1 MIRDALEIAPIST
14 FVPAVV
20 SRRAAAVCALLRDE
34 VPSTGDED
42 TPVLVVLAYLTD
54 RATRRPTVRLR
65 SRSWLL
71 RTGAAALAAAS
82 IAGVL
87 GAQASQAT
95 PSRDLD
101 QVAAQVRDLQM
112 QAGAAHERAEEARAR
127 LAGIQ
132 EKLGTITNRLER
144 ERREMRI
151 MQGTIEDIARATYAG
166 GGLDPTLQVLL
177 AENPAE
183 FLAQAAVMDQ
193 LQQAQVDQLRGAQT
207 TRLRLAQTEAEI
219 SDSEAQAQQVR
230 GEMASAEAE
239 VSDRLAAAENV
250 LADLQEEERQRL
262 LQQERERRQQ
272 QLAAARE
279 AAEVARQ
286 QAAAAA
292 ASAAAADDETSTG
305 DSSGDSESTGA
316 GPGGETGGSVD
327 SGPAQ
332 SGGGYTGGS
341 RAAAAVQYALSQVGD
356 PYSFSASPPSSWDC
370 SKLTAAAWGQAGVG
384 LTALSYSQW
393 DQTRRV
399 PVSEIQPGDL
409 VFYFGSGAHHVAIY
423 VGNGK
428 MVSASNP
435 RDGVEIIDFLGPW
448 YGERFSGVGRVVG

>member
-1 MIRDALEIAPIST
+1 MHLP
-14 FVPAVV
+14 
-20 SRRAAAVCALLRDE
+20 
-34 VPSTGDED
+34 
-42 TPVLVVLAYLTD
+42 
-54 RATRRPTVRLR
+54 

-71 RTGAAALAAAS
+71 RTGAATLAAVTL
-82 IAGVL
+82 AGVL
-87 GAQASQAT
+87 GVQASQAA

-112 QAGAAHERAEEARAR
+112 QAGAAHERAEQARDR

-132 EKLGTITNRLER
+132 EKLGTVTNRLER
-144 ERREMRI
+144 ERREMRV
-151 MQGTIEDIARATYAG
+151 MQSTIEDIARATYAR

-177 AENPAE
+177 AEDPAE

-193 LQQAQVDQLRGAQT
+193 LQQVQVDQLRGAQT

-219 SDSEAQAQQVR
+219 SDSEAQAQQAR
-230 GEMASAEAE
+230 ADMAQAEAQ
-239 VSDRLAAAENV
+239 VSERLAAAENV

-262 LQQERERRQQ
+262 AELERERRQQ
-272 QLAAARE
+272 QLEAARE
-279 AAEVARQ
+279 AAALAREQ
-286 QAAAAA
+286 AQAAAAA
-292 ASAAAADDETSTG
+292 NAAANNDASAGDTSGSSEPSGGGSGG
-305 DSSGDSESTGA
+305 DSGGA
-316 GPGGETGGSVD
+316 VD
-327 SGPAQ
+327 SGPSQA
-332 SGGGYTGGS
+332 GGGYTGGS

-356 PYSFSASPPSSWDC
+356 PYSFSANPPSSWDC

-384 LTALSYSQW
+384 LTALSYTQW
-393 DQTRRV
+393 SQTRRV

-448 YGERFSGVGRVVG
+448 YRERFSGVGRVVG

>member
-1 MIRDALEIAPIST
+1 MHL
-14 FVPAVV
+14 
-20 SRRAAAVCALLRDE
+20 
-34 VPSTGDED
+34 
-42 TPVLVVLAYLTD
+42 
-54 RATRRPTVRLR
+54 PT
-65 SRSWLL
+65 RSWLV
-71 RTGAAALAAAS
+71 RTGAVALAAVTL
-82 IAGVL
+82 AGVL
-87 GAQASQAT
+87 GAQASQAV

-112 QAGAAHERAEEARAR
+112 QAGAAHERAEQARDR

-132 EKLGTITNRLER
+132 EKLGTITNRLDR
-144 ERREMRI
+144 ERREMRL
-151 MQGTIEDIARATYAG
+151 MQSTIEDIARAAYAG
-166 GGLDPTLQVLL
+166 GGLDPTLEVLL

-193 LQQAQVDQLRGAQT
+193 LQQVQVDQLRGAQT

-219 SDSEAQAQQVR
+219 SDSEAQAQQAR
-230 GEMASAEAE
+230 NEMASAEAE
-239 VSDRLAAAENV
+239 VSDRLAAAEDV

-262 LQQERERRQQ
+262 AELERQRRQQ
-272 QLAAARE
+272 QLEAARE
-279 AAEVARQ
+279 AAAQARE

-292 ASAAAADDETSTG
+292 AAAAANNDASASDDAGDDAG
-305 DSSGDSESTGA
+305 DSGSA
-316 GPGGETGGSVD
+316 GGTDNGGPAD
-327 SGPAQ
+327 SGPSQA
-332 SGGGYTGGS
+332 GGGYTGGS

-356 PYSFSASPPSSWDC
+356 PYSFSANPPSSWDC

-384 LTALSYSQW
+384 LTALSYAQW

-423 VGNGK
+423 VGGGK